1 MSSSIVSMLTARARI
16 ARRANQGPRAIV
28 REFGAA
34 RRAGDPDRAMW
45 FYHDGVARFGSAAIM
60 NAFTEQA
67 IERIDAALPPCPN
80 ETVLDHRERL
90 VASVQAELEQMG
102 ARNAAQRARQFVEEY
117 HRA

>member
-1 MSSSIVSMLTARARI
+1 MRTI
-16 ARRANQGPRAIV
+16 NQGPRAIV

-34 RRAGDPDRAMW
+34 RQAGDPDRAMW

-60 NAFTEQA
+60 NAFMEQA
-67 IERIDAALPPCPN
+67 IEWIDAALPPCPN

-102 ARNAAQRARQFVEEY
+102 ARNAADRARRYVEEH